1 MPRIRLAALAAV
13 TSCALLLGGAGP
25 AAAKTSSQSQPL
37 TKDVALGAKVVGS
50 KSGRLLRR
58 TTFSI
63 DRFVARGGKLYA
75 VGKFS
80 TRLRGRTVSRKMYL
94 PASFTTGSQTAQM
107 PPPESQIPPTEGACP
122 VLYLDLSPITLDLL
136 GLLVRTSRIEV
147 RIEAIPGPGNL
158 LGNLLCGLLGIL
170 DPEMMAGATA
180 RQQAQIGNAILA
192 LAPRRD

>member
-25 AAAKTSSQSQPL
+25 AAAKTSSQRL
-37 TKDVALGAKVVGS
+37 TKEVALGAKVVGA
-50 KSGRLLRR
+50 KSSRTLRR

-75 VGKFS
+75 VGKIS
-80 TRLRGRTVSRKMYL
+80 TRLRGRTVSRKLLM
-94 PASFTTGSQTAQM
+94 PASFTTGAQTAQA
-107 PPPESQIPPTEGACP
+107 PPPSQIPPTEGACP
-122 VLYLDLSPITLDLL
+122 VLYLDLSPITLNLL
-136 GLLVRTSRIEV
+136 GVLVRTSRIEV

-170 DPEMMAGATA
+170 NPEMMAGATA
-180 RQQAQIGNAILA
+180 SQQAQIGNAVLA
-192 LAPRRD
+192 LAPRRY

>member
-13 TSCALLLGGAGP
+13 TSCALLGGAGP
-25 AAAKTSSQSQPL
+25 AAAETSTAQSQRL

-50 KSGRLLRR
+50 KSGRTLRR

-75 VGKFS
+75 VGKLS
-80 TRLRGRTVSRKMYL
+80 TRLRGRTVSRKLYL
-94 PASFTTGSQTAQM
+94 PASFTTGAQTAQA
-107 PPPESQIPPTEGACP
+107 PPPSQIPPTEGACP
-122 VLYLDLSPITLDLL
+122 VLYLDLSPITLNLL

-170 DPEMMAGATA
+170 DPQMMAGATA
-180 RQQAQIGNAILA
+180 SQQAQIGNAVLA
-192 LAPRRD
+192 LAPRSD